1 MTKEEI
7 LDFYDN
13 NWNDHNT
20 VYNMLDKIIDNYEDK
35 IKMLSKNIQS
45 ENTQTTDDEEIKRLK
60 SLLLECQDRLDE
72 ETHSLKNLKL

>member
-20 VYNMLDKIIDNYEDK
+20 VYNMLYKVIDNYENEIDRLNNSLK
-35 IKMLSKNIQS
+35 NKNIIH
-45 ENTQTTDDEEIKRLK
+45 EDDNEVEILK

-72 ETHSLKNLKL
+72 ETHSLKDLK